1 MSDHRLSEPMR
12 STPVRAAL
20 VLGALVA
27 VVGLSVG
34 VADAA
39 QPAAV
44 AAKVAAK
51 QAAKTGG
58 NGFLILTAADVD
70 TFLAPGKAV
79 KAALVACDLNDETPV
94 AVTVQDVREAFP
106 EPFEVCPSVTLTSQV
121 AADEDEVAEA

>member
-12 STPVRAAL
+12 STPVRVAL
-20 VLGALVA
+20 VLGGLAA

-58 NGFLILTAADVD
+58 NGFLILDVNGTVTTVAPGQAVKRATAACVGEATFVATSVD
-70 TFLAPGKAV
+70 AV
-79 KAALVACDLNDETPV
+79 RAAFPV
-94 AVTVQDVREAFP
+94 AV
-106 EPFEVCPSVTLTSQV
+106 EVCDGVTLTSQV
-121 AADEDEVAEA
+121 AADEDEVETA